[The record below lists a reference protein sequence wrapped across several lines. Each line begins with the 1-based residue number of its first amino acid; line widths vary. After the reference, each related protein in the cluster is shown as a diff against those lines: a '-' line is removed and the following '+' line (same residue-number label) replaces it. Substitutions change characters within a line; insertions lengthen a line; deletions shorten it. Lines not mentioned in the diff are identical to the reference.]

1 MEPEQLTNTKDSS
14 AQQMNTWVAD
24 IFSPVRRLLRP
35 ERTVIGLFPVDQAR
49 YAAIKARFR
58 GGQVVEIS
66 DAFELKA
73 DDTRVSGSKA
83 EFVLVLP
90 AGACITRTLRVPTSD
105 PQQIARM
112 LPHETLLYM
121 PWPVEEGLFGY
132 TRHGSDEEG
141 YTLVTLFMVRRET
154 VEGHVATLRQYGIV
168 PLRIEAAS
176 YSIARL
182 LQTVRKDENPA
193 LLIADGDCLE
203 LVWLQENG
211 TVFSRETDGG
221 ESLDEMLQRSATL
234 ASRRIART
242 SSMCSSITLAGSTP
256 PSCQVVTDALR
267 SIHAFEG
274 IEVFD
279 NVCLNGS
286 LLSPIA
292 HPHALGAALGA
303 SDDQKTASLLP
314 QRERRYWAW
323 KRLLRE
329 AGWSAIQILLFVI
342 SAVGIGYYLLASE
355 WTRAWHAEQELHA
368 LEEEA
373 GDLRE
378 QHEALQLLIEERRDV
393 VEPLQVVL
401 ELYDRTPASMAVNSF
416 RYESKGQITIGGE
429 APSFQMVYAYLDE
442 LQSSQVLRDIRLAHS
457 VLPRG
462 ATDGLVEFKLSA
474 IIRNTEH

>member
-1 MEPEQLTNTKDSS
+1 MTNTKNSFTQHMRTS
-14 AQQMNTWVAD
+14 AAG
-24 IFSPVRRLLRP
+24 IFAPIRRLLRH

-49 YAAIKARFR
+49 YAAIRARFL
-58 GGQVVEIS
+58 GGQVVEIGE
-66 DAFELKA
+66 AFELKA
-73 DDTRVSGSKA
+73 DDTQVSGSKA
-83 EFVLVLP
+83 EFVLGLP
-90 AGACITRTLRVPTSD
+90 ADACITRTIRVPTSD

-112 LPHETLLYM
+112 LPHEILMYM
-121 PWPVEEGLFGY
+121 PWPAEEGLFAY
-132 TRHGSDEEG
+132 TRHDSDEEG
-141 YTLVTLFMVRRET
+141 YTLVTLFMARRET
-154 VEGHVATLRQYGIV
+154 VEGHVATLRKCGIV

-182 LQTVRKDENPA
+182 LQTVRKDESPA

-203 LVWLQENG
+203 LVWLRKNG

-234 ASRRIART
+234 ASRRVART

-256 PSCQVVTDALR
+256 PSCQVVKDALR
-267 SIHAFEG
+267 SIHAFED

-279 NVCLNGS
+279 SACLNGS
-286 LLSPIA
+286 PPSPIT
-292 HPHALGAALGA
+292 HPHALGAALEI

-314 QRERRYWAW
+314 QREKRYWAW
-323 KRLLRE
+323 KSLLRE
-329 AGWSAIQILLFVI
+329 AGWSAIQILLFVLI
-342 SAVGIGYYLLASE
+342 AIGIGYYLLATE
-355 WTRAWHAEQELHA
+355 RARALHAEQELHA

-378 QHEALQLLIEERRDV
+378 QHEALQLLIEERREV

-401 ELYDRTPASMAVNSF
+401 ELYELTPASMAVNSF

-442 LQSSQVLRDIRLAHS
+442 LQSSQLLRDVRLVHS

-474 IIRNTEH
+474 IVRNTEH